1 MLLAP
6 GFGNLLTRDKELPV
20 APYGPARGSSRV
32 GVRFRRVLAAV
43 PLTLFAACATGT
55 AGIDAVDLPRAGAV
69 ADAGKADASRA
80 GVAIPGAPTSH
91 VVIVSVDGLR
101 PDAIGKFGATTLGR
115 LAREG
120 SHTFKATTINPSK
133 TLPSHTSMLTG
144 EGPEE
149 HGITWNSN
157 ETATHSTVTI
167 PTVFAIARA
176 QGLQTAAFFSKGKF
190 NHLEV
195 PGSLD
200 YSQAPNGDGKW
211 SAERTL
217 GDVERY
223 LRSNRPNLLFVH
235 FAEPDNA
242 GHLWGWMS
250 GFYGRAV
257 RKADAAVGQLLAAA
271 DRAYGAGNYT
281 VIVTADHG
289 GHSRTHGSTRAEDV
303 TIPWIAWG
311 EGVSGGTT
319 IADAVRT
326 MDTAGTALW
335 LLGVDAP
342 DGWSGV
348 AVRSAFSESA
358 RAAAD
363 EAVHAGLHASATR

>member
-1 MLLAP
+1 VTFP
-6 GFGNLLTRDKELPV
+6 
-20 APYGPARGSSRV
+20 GPARGSSRAR
-32 GVRFRRVLAAV
+32 VRYRALLAVTPFA
-43 PLTLFAACATGT
+43 LIAACATGT
-55 AGIDAVDLPRAGAV
+55 AAIDAGNLPLAEVV
-69 ADAGKADASRA
+69 ADGSDVVSPRPN
-80 GVAIPGAPTSH
+80 VTIPGAPTAH
-91 VVIVSVDGLR
+91 VVIVSIDGLR
-101 PDAIGKFGATTLGR
+101 PDAIGKFGANTLGR
-115 LAREG
+115 LVREG

-157 ETATHSTVTI
+157 ETDTHSTVAI
-167 PTVFAIARA
+167 PTVFGIARA
-176 QGLQTAAFFSKGKF
+176 RGLRTAAFFSKGKF

-200 YSQAPNGDGKW
+200 YSQAPNGDNKW

-217 GDVERY
+217 ADVERY
-223 LRSNRPNLLFVH
+223 LGSNRPNLLFVH

-250 GFYGRAV
+250 GSYGRAV
-257 RKADAAVGQLLAAA
+257 RKADGAVARLLAAA
-271 DRAYGAGNYT
+271 DRAYGADNYT

-289 GHSRTHGSTRAEDV
+289 GHGRTHGSTRAEDV

-311 EGVSGGTT
+311 EGVSGGMT

-335 LLGVDAP
+335 LLGVEAP
-342 DGWSGV
+342 AGWSGV
-348 AVRSAFSESA
+348 AVRSAFSASTQE
-358 RAAAD
+358 AAD
-363 EAVHAGLHASATR
+363 QAVHAGLNAAATR